1 MDWIRGHTIGH
12 GSSAAV
18 SVAKSRFS
26 DEVFAVK
33 SVELSE
39 SQLLQKEQIILSQLS
54 SSYVVSYK
62 GYDVTKEKDKLMFN
76 LMMEYMPDGTLSDE
90 IQKQGGRMN
99 ERLIGYY
106 TKQIVQ
112 GLDYLHSRSI
122 AHCDLKGQNILVGKT
137 GAKIADFGCARWIDP
152 VEREGNAEPIGGTPM
167 FMAPEVARGEE
178 QGCPADIWGLGCTII
193 EMATG
198 GSPWTNVTSAASL
211 LYRIA
216 FSGQSP
222 VIPKFLSLQAKDF
235 LNKCLIRD
243 SKERWTAKQLLKHPF
258 LESNST
264 AIQNFVTDSPTSI
277 LDQDIWNS
285 VEESE
290 TMNSTILQTFS
301 SPLKRRTRTRRDNH
315 EELPPL
321 HKDFENSLNTPAT
334 SAHGKEKECEEY
346 FLYNF
351 VALESS
357 PLVPKWGENGQKS
370 IRKGPIRNSKLP
382 KNVHNLGEAPFFLRF
397 QPIPEEERGEIAC
410 LLPAAAILMQIGTGD
425 DKIAASSL
433 CSSLLSSLLCVSV
446 LDCFRVLYA
455 VMFTLNLKGE
465 KGLGR
470 VRGTDWVGAKMWAV
484 ALGVIARYGLLFGI

>member
-1 MDWIRGHTIGH
+1 MDWTRGHIIGH

-18 SVAKSRFS
+18 SVAKSSFS

-33 SVELSE
+33 SVELSK
-39 SQLLQKEQIILSQLS
+39 SQLLQKEQKILSQLS
-54 SSYVVSYK
+54 SSYIVSYK
-62 GYDVTKEKDKLMFN
+62 GYDVTKENNKLLFN

-90 IQKQGGRMN
+90 IQKQGGQMN
-99 ERLIGYY
+99 EPLIGYY

-112 GLDYLHSRSI
+112 GLEYLHSRSI
-122 AHCDLKGQNILVGKT
+122 AHCDMKGQNILVGKT

-152 VEREGNAEPIGGTPM
+152 TERDGDAEPIGGTPM

-198 GSPWTNVTSAASL
+198 GSPWTNVSTAASL
-211 LYRIA
+211 LYKIA

-235 LNKCLIRD
+235 LNKCLRRD

-264 AIQNFVTDSPTSI
+264 TIQDFETSSPTSI

-301 SPLKRRTRTRRDNH
+301 SPL
-315 EELPPL
+315 
-321 HKDFENSLNTPAT
+321 
-334 SAHGKEKECEEY
+334 
-346 FLYNF
+346 
-351 VALESS
+351 
-357 PLVPKWGENGQKS
+357 Q
-370 IRKGPIRNSKLP
+370 
-382 KNVHNLGEAPFFLRF
+382 
-397 QPIPEEERGEIAC
+397 
-410 LLPAAAILMQIGTGD
+410 
-425 DKIAASSL
+425 
-433 CSSLLSSLLCVSV
+433 
-446 LDCFRVLYA
+446 
-455 VMFTLNLKGE
+455 
-465 KGLGR
+465 R
-470 VRGTDWVGAKMWAV
+470 VRE
-484 ALGVIARYGLLFGI
+484 LGSDSAEWNWRWNDDHRWITVRRSNQ